1 MHFEQC
7 CPLSMDCSL
16 IKFLHSAEFF
26 SPPGCLPIK
35 YKRKKAFPI
44 VKVLLLFSCARG
56 SIFKPKNDY
65 WVHVLLNKID
75 FNLRCFVGKRHLEE
89 AMKVFSDQLS
99 FEVTWKPYFLNH
111 TTPESGIPLEQYLSQ
126 KYGPEAAA
134 TAKQGTGHL
143 SMAGANVVK

>member
-44 VKVLLLFSCARG
+44 VKVFPLFHVSGKCFQTEKRLL
-56 SIFKPKNDY
+56 
-65 WVHVLLNKID
+65 HVLLNKIH

-99 FEVTWKPYFLNH
+99 FEVTWKPFFLNR